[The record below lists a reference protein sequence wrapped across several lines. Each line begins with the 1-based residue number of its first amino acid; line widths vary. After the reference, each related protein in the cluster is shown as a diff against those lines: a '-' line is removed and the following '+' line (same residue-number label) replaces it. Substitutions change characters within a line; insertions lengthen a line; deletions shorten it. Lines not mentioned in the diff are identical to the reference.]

1 MSWLKCIWEIYHI
14 LKELHDV
21 MLKDL
26 QSLKLK
32 VIDHFNLLSI
42 LFYFQNQIMLLSLL

>member
-1 MSWLKCIWEIYHI
+1 MSIYM
-14 LKELHDV
+14 ELHDV

-42 LFYFQNQIMLLSLL
+42 LFNLYSIFKIKSCY